1 MQNNLFRK
9 NWKIKMFSLLGR
21 NIQMQMQHQIMRITM
36 GRILVIRPREKQMV
50 SEKNQEMGST
60 EDWTI
65 RTRIRML
72 IFHLWKIT
80 LKMEILLLNAVKRIS
95 KWVEMIVRVPTILLI
110 SKSKISRIESWDLTM
125 IITSWIALMSII
137 VN

>member
-50 SEKNQEMGST
+50 SVKNQEMGST
-60 EDWTI
+60 EDWTT